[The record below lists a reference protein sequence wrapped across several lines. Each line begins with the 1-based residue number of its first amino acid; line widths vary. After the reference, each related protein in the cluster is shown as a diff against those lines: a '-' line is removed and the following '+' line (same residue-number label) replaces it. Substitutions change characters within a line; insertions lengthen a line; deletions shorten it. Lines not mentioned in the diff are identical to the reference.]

1 MKNLRSLTLPL
12 YACCVAA
19 ICWSC
24 TGLQPI
30 AGGTSETTNGFV
42 AAVRSQSGTP
52 VSRALVRLR
61 PEDYLSDTSGA
72 GVQYDRASVV
82 DTFTDTLGVFRITGI
97 DTGNYTIE
105 IQDGMGG
112 GALLRSSAYKDS
124 IVDCGVA
131 VVQQVGSI
139 SGFVDRAVVG
149 DSVTVYVRVY
159 GLERQMLADPAA
171 GSFALNGVPAGV
183 YTLSFIAS
191 SSAYASKELSASAPS
206 GSAADIG
213 RVALFPFSG
222 WRYSMTV
229 GLNTTSA
236 GADVPG
242 DVYDFP
248 ILVRL
253 RDSNFIFNQA
263 GTNGEDIRFAKSD
276 STPLPFEIERWNP
289 AAGLAE
295 VWVKIDTVHGDNNTQ
310 SIIMYWGNHGA
321 ASASNSAAVFDAA
334 AGFQGVWHL
343 GEAGNTTAFDA
354 TANSYDG
361 TPTGMSTASAVSG
374 IIGTA
379 QNFNG
384 VSSYITMANT
394 ANSML
399 SFPEDGSYS
408 LSLWVYADTID
419 TLWHVIA
426 GKGHEQYYVKLK
438 CFGNNRATWEFVE
451 FQDQQGWD
459 YTEDSTPPA
468 PGAKQWVNIT
478 GVREDSQQRLY
489 INGTLVSST
498 IGLMAGNYTRNTGDD
513 FTIGRY
519 ARLVTIPYYEGR
531 CYFDGSVDEVRVSNV
546 VSSADWIKLCYM
558 NQRSDDKL
566 VVFR

>member
-12 YACCVAA
+12 YACCAAA

-24 TGLQPI
+24 AGLQPI
-30 AGGTSETTNGFV
+30 VGGTSETTNGFI
-42 AAVRSQSGTP
+42 AVVQSPGGNP
-52 VSRALVRLR
+52 VSRALVRVR
-61 PEDYLSDTSGA
+61 PEDYLSDTGSA
-72 GVQYDRASVV
+72 GVPYDRASVI
-82 DTFTDTLGVFRITGI
+82 DTFTDTLGRFRITDI
-97 DTGNYTIE
+97 DTGKYAIE
-105 IQDGMGG
+105 IQDGMGNG
-112 GALLRSSAYKDS
+112 TLLRSSALKDS

-131 VVQQVGSI
+131 VVQQIGSI

-149 DSVTVYVRVY
+149 ESVTVYVRVY
-159 GLERQMLADPAA
+159 GLERQMLADPVT
-171 GSFALNGVPAGV
+171 GSFALNGVPAGA

-222 WRYSMTV
+222 WHYSMTV

-236 GADVPG
+236 GADVQG
-242 DVYDFP
+242 DVYNFP

-253 RDSNFIFNQA
+253 RDSNFIFSQA
-263 GTNGEDIRFAKSD
+263 GITGEDIRFAKPD

-310 SIIMYWGNHGA
+310 SIIMYWGNQGA
-321 ASASNSAAVFDAA
+321 ASASNSAAVFDTA
-334 AGFQGVWHL
+334 AGFHGVWHL

-361 TPTGMSTASAVSG
+361 TPTGMSAASAVSG

-379 QNFNG
+379 QDFNG
-384 VSSYITMANT
+384 ASSYITMANT
-394 ANSML
+394 ANSTL

-426 GKGHEQYYVKLK
+426 GKGHEQYYLKFK

-459 YTEDSTPPA
+459 YSEDSTPPA
-468 PGAKQWVNIT
+468 PGVKQWVNII
-478 GVREDSQQRLY
+478 GVREGAQQRLY
-489 INGTLVSST
+489 INGTLVSSA

-513 FTIGRY
+513 FMIGRY

-531 CYFDGSVDEVRVSNV
+531 CYFDGSVDEVRVSSV
-546 VSSADWIKLCYM
+546 VPSADWIKLCYM
-558 NQRSDDKL
+558 NQRADDKL